1 MKLAYGTYAM
11 PTVPLEDAIPMIAEI
26 GYEGVEICVSDRHGA
41 ALDQLDTGR
50 RERLRG
56 LLDAHGLGVPA
67 IFFLGGVYSPDDD
80 AHRRNVESISACA
93 RLARDLGLPGPPVI
107 AAGFGGSSDDWQSVR
122 PRLIEQLRDLGAAA
136 EREDFVF
143 AGEAHSKGAVNSTE
157 RVLEV
162 LEAVGHARVRLHF
175 DIVHFFLGGEEI
187 AECVPRLVPWTAH
200 THVTDAV
207 RHPDRRFDPRLPG
220 DGELD
225 MVAYVRAM
233 AEAGWD
239 DYITLEISGMIWGA
253 EGYDTEA
260 AARQCHDVLSAALGA
275 AGIERG

>member
-26 GYEGVEICVSDRHGA
+26 GYEGVEICISERHGSS
-41 ALDQLDTGR
+41 LDQLGAAR
-50 RERLRG
+50 RALLRG
-56 LLDAHGLGVPA
+56 LLDEHGIGVPA
-67 IFFLGGVYSPDDD
+67 VFFLGGIHAPDDET
-80 AHRRNVESISACA
+80 HRANLESISGCA
-93 RLARDLGLPGPPVI
+93 QLARDLGISETPVV
-107 AAGFGGSSDDWQSVR
+107 ALGFGGGSDAWETVR
-122 PRLIEQLRDLGAAA
+122 PRLIDQLGELGELA
-136 EREDFVF
+136 EREDFVL

-157 RVLEV
+157 RVIQV
-162 LEAVGHARVRLHF
+162 LGAVNHPRVRLHF

-207 RHPDRRFDPRLPG
+207 RHPDNRFDPRLPG

-233 AEAGWD
+233 DEAGWD
-239 DYITLEISGMIWGA
+239 SYITLEISGLIWGA
-253 EGYDTEA
+253 DGYDTEA
-260 AARQCHDVLSAALGA
+260 AAQRCYDELAAAFDA
-275 AGIERG
+275 AGVVRG